1 MVNQVI
7 QREESRRVPQVEQ
20 IGRSAVLK
28 KKFFTRSSSMS
39 FGAHGKAVVARPS
52 VYGWCRTR
60 RGTKEATDEEKSN

>member
-1 MVNQVI
+1 M
-7 QREESRRVPQVEQ
+7 
-20 IGRSAVLK
+20 LK
-28 KKFFTRSSSMS
+28 EKFFTRSSSKS